1 MQEVDLTLTQTF
13 FLVAQEGT
21 YSAAARR
28 LNITYQSV
36 ANHIRR
42 LEQRVGE
49 KLVVAGRGAKS
60 IKLTPR
66 GTSLYRLLAPEF
78 DVMLTRLGNLIDKER
93 PVIRIGMPHAIF
105 YYLLPPVLTKFRRMY
120 PNVEIVGYEKDVSL
134 PELIRNGSL
143 FWRHRD
149 SAARY
154 LPLPAGAGVPV
165 ELAGASR

>member
-60 IKLTPR
+60 INLAAPAFTGCWR
-66 GTSLYRLLAPEF
+66 RNSTSC
-78 DVMLTRLGNLIDKER
+78 
-93 PVIRIGMPHAIF
+93 
-105 YYLLPPVLTKFRRMY
+105 
-120 PNVEIVGYEKDVSL
+120 
-134 PELIRNGSL
+134 
-143 FWRHRD
+143 
-149 SAARY
+149 
-154 LPLPAGAGVPV
+154 
-165 ELAGASR
+165 